1 MVKLKKIFLIMVLLN
16 NLLLLLAVNV
26 KVVELLRKKYF
37 NSEFILVDLNNILFV
52 INFFIVLFKLIF
64 WIEIELDYWIDKFKE
79 IDILIFFIL
88 MINFNYLGV
97 LKNFID
103 LICVV
108 DKFFIYKYVIKG
120 VLRGLI
126 DKLKVI
132 IVVI

>member
-16 NLLLLLAVNV
+16 NLLLLLVVNV
-26 KVVELLRKKYF
+26 KVVELFRKKYF

>member
-16 NLLLLLAVNV
+16 NLLLLLVVNV